1 MKLLNYDERLA
12 SILIQQGFIERSNTL
27 DQQNGKRLFKHKK
40 NRRFRVEF
48 DFTNFIPFERRQAL
62 PGFFGRP
69 LNAEDLKAFL
79 WYLNLPVSARK
90 RINEGKNFSLN
101 SAKTFY
107 QALVE
112 EFDFY
117 SNTHLKNKSSLKIKR
132 LIGLYK
138 AINLN

>member
-40 NRRFRVEF
+40 NRRFHVEF
-48 DFTNFIPFERRQAL
+48 DFTNFIPFERRQTL

-107 QALVE
+107 HALVE

-117 SNTHLKNKSSLKIKR
+117 GNTFSKNKSTLKIKR
-132 LIGLYK
+132 LIDLYK